1 MMHKKMILLGLLF
14 LSVLLSAQS
23 PDINLGG
30 IDFPKA
36 YIHAGKEF
44 PGGIYGVVLTLKE
57 AVPFFN
63 VYNSN
68 EGLLFEEMAIV
79 MENSRSGKKSAF
91 RLQKGFVKGKEF
103 FRIKVMRSGQTLMAY
118 FLVKK

>member
-1 MMHKKMILLGLLF
+1 MLKKMFFLGWLLF
-14 LSVLLSAQS
+14 PLLLSAQS
-23 PDINLGG
+23 QDINLGG
-30 IDFPKA
+30 INFPKA
-36 YIHAGKEF
+36 YIHAGKDF
-44 PGGIYGVVLTLKE
+44 PVGIYGVVLTMKD

-63 VYNSN
+63 VYNSS

-79 MENSRSGKKSAF
+79 QGISRGGKKSAY
-91 RLQKGFVKGKEF
+91 RLQKGFAKGEEY